1 MSELKDYDIMD
12 IEAMDDER
20 LEKSES
26 GRIQVTRVYL
36 KSEADK
42 VIAEKD
48 AEIKNLQIRLVE
60 IGKMVQKRD
69 SELDSI
75 KGLFREF
82 NDKVCKKIVDASRT
96 MSAISQDAQMDF
108 YEEFIKEVD
117 NGND

>member
-1 MSELKDYDIMD
+1 MAKLTDSFF
-12 IEAMDDER
+12 
-20 LEKSES
+20 
-26 GRIQVTRVYL
+26 GRKRWYL
-36 KSEADK
+36 AEEADK

-48 AEIKNLQIRLVE
+48 AEIKKLQIRLVE

-75 KGLFREF
+75 KGRFREF